1 MVKLV
6 HAKRGMRVLVV
17 GLAGQQAG
25 ELEAILSGRRP
36 RIVPAENCIEAWKR
50 LHEAAFD
57 AVIVQDTA
65 EGGGWRD
72 LVAEIAA
79 MRLALP
85 VVVASAQPDERL
97 WVDALSAGAYDV
109 IEIPFHPADTSR
121 ILERAGRQRNHARRR
136 SPRVDGFGRSAARAV
151 AALSA

>member
-1 MVKLV
+1 
-6 HAKRGMRVLVV
+6 MRVLLV

-25 ELEAILSGRRP
+25 ELEAILDGRRP
-36 RIVPAENCIEAWKR
+36 RIVQAENCVEAWKR

-57 AVIVQDTA
+57 AVVVHETA

-85 VVVASAQPDERL
+85 VVVASAKPDEGL

-109 IEIPFHPADTSR
+109 VEIPFHPAETGR
-121 ILERAGRQRNHARRR
+121 ILETAGRQRNHARRR
-136 SPRVDGFGRSAARAV
+136 SPRVGGLGRNAARAV
-151 AALSA
+151 AALSV